1 MTPCADTILLNSTVR
16 YLDSIHVMRRKV
28 LEPVVPV
35 LFKWL
40 SYTVS
45 SIAAK
50 VGDIE
55 VWCSEEYRGDGE
67 RKGIFFRCIVEQ
79 EEINVQGL
87 QTTWATE
94 ESPELDTKDT
104 IRLANRLLEALRKL
118 SEGVLV
124 HLEREEFMVCY
135 FMQFRM
141 SAFKRRLS
149 ESFEYRELGHF
160 CGHSLGSRCYH
171 GLRTDPSVAG
181 IL

>member
-1 MTPCADTILLNSTVR
+1 
-16 YLDSIHVMRRKV
+16 MRRKV

-124 HLEREEFMVCY
+124 HLEREEFMTIGAPDLDDACAGSCHISQK
-135 FMQFRM
+135 F
-141 SAFKRRLS
+141 LS
-149 ESFEYRELGHF
+149 NLGPLITKAWKANMPIF
-160 CGHSLGSRCYH
+160 
-171 GLRTDPSVAG
+171 AKKK
-181 IL
+181 